1 MKVFYFDIFMYFS
14 QVVSYFDMDIIKN
27 VFFMENKTLEQ
38 LIQKRD
44 SYVHGLFWLSLKIA
58 GFFAVPAVLF
68 ALLGKRLDSVLDTG
82 SKLYTIIFLV
92 IAFVISW
99 LLTIFSFRKIN
110 KRIKSI
116 EDEIKIERQK
126 AEKL

>member
-1 MKVFYFDIFMYFS
+1 MKILYFGIVINFG
-14 QVVSYFDMDIIKN
+14 QVASYFDMDIIRI

-44 SYVHGLFWLSLKIA
+44 SYVYNLFWLSLKIA

-68 ALLGKRLDSVLDTG
+68 ALLGKRLDSVLETG

-99 LLTIFSFRKIN
+99 SLTIFSFRKIN
-110 KRIKSI
+110 KKIKSI
-116 EDEIKIERQK
+116 EDKIRLERQK
-126 AEKL
+126 EEKL